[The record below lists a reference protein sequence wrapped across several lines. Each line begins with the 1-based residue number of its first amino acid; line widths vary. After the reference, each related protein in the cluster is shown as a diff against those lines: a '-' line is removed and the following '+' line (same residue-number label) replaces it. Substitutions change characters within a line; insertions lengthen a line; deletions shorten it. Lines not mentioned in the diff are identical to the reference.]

1 VVSISS
7 SYPRDTV
14 VYTHREC
21 FDEAATRFDPPVEKV
36 EIPYEETTLSGY
48 LFKVDNSGRSP
59 PPLLLNMGS
68 DGDATGKYL
77 DATRQDKTILAS
89 SASSKRADF
98 WSSSNWAM

>member
-21 FDEAATRFDPPVEKV
+21 FDEAATRFDPPVEKI
-36 EIPYEETTLSGY
+36 EIPYEETTLPSY
-48 LFKVDNSGRSP
+48 LFKAGNSGRSRP
-59 PPLLLNMGS
+59 LLLLNMGS
-68 DGDATGKYL
+68 DGDTTGMYL
-77 DATRQDKTILAS
+77 DATRQNKTILAS

-98 WSSSNWAM
+98 G